1 VTTVILLRHAHSVAN
16 EKGIL
21 AGRASGVSLSTKGKE
36 QAELLTSR
44 LGNARFKDIRISPL
58 ERCLATLEPWLQSQ
72 DTSVRKKILFDPNV
86 SEVDY
91 GDWTGKKL
99 LALSLRKEW
108 RVVQNTPSQMKFPKG
123 EGLLQMQQRAEKAL
137 RQSIKKTGTGVSLIV
152 SHGDVIKSLIATALD
167 LHLDK
172 FQKIVIDPASI
183 SVLDFNKGSFRLL
196 HLNDLTTNFEYL
208 CQKKRSSKTLVGGG
222 SGSK

>member
-1 VTTVILLRHAHSVAN
+1 MTTVILLRHAHSVAN

-108 RVVQNTPSQMKFPKG
+108 RIVQNTPSEMKFPKG

-183 SVLDFNKGSFRLL
+183 SVLDFSKGSFRLL

-208 CQKKRSSKTLVGGG
+208 SQKKRSGKTLLGGG

>member
-183 SVLDFNKGSFRLL
+183 SVLDFSKGSFRLL

-208 CQKKRSSKTLVGGG
+208 SQKKRSSKTLVGGG

>member
-1 VTTVILLRHAHSVAN
+1 MTTVILLRHAHSVAN

-72 DTSVRKKILFDPNV
+72 DMSVRKKILFDPNV

-108 RVVQNTPSQMKFPKG
+108 RVVQNTPSEMKFPKG

-183 SVLDFNKGSFRLL
+183 SVLDFSKGSFRLL

-208 CQKKRSSKTLVGGG
+208 SQKKRSGKTLLGGG

>member
-1 VTTVILLRHAHSVAN
+1 MTTVILLRHAHSVAN

-21 AGRASGVSLSTKGKE
+21 AGRASGVSLSTKGIE
-36 QAELLTSR
+36 QAALLSSR

-58 ERCLATLEPWLQSQ
+58 ERCLATIEPWLQSQ
-72 DTSVRKKILFDPNV
+72 DAALRKKILIDPNI

-108 RVVQNTPSQMKFPKG
+108 RVVQNTPSKMMFPNG
-123 EGLLQMQQRAEKAL
+123 EGLLQVQQRAETAL
-137 RQSIKKTGTGVSLIV
+137 HQSIKKAGSGVSLIV
-152 SHGDVIKSLIATALD
+152 SHGDVIKSLIATALELD
-167 LHLDK
+167 LDK

-183 SVLDFNKGSFRLL
+183 SVLDFNKGNFRLL
-196 HLNDLTTNFEYL
+196 HLNDLKTNFEYL
-208 CQKKRSSKTLVGGG
+208 SQNKRSDKTLVGGG

>member
-1 VTTVILLRHAHSVAN
+1 MTTIILLRHAHSVAN

-21 AGRASGVSLSTKGKE
+21 AGRASGVSLSKKGKE

-44 LGNARFKDIRISPL
+44 LGSAQFRDIRISPL

-86 SEVDY
+86 TEVDY

-108 RVVQNTPSQMKFPKG
+108 RVVQNTPSEMKFPKG

-208 CQKKRSSKTLVGGG
+208 SQKKRSSKTLVGGG

>member
-1 VTTVILLRHAHSVAN
+1 MTTVILLRHAHSVAN

-108 RVVQNTPSQMKFPKG
+108 RVVQNTPSEMKFPKG

-137 RQSIKKTGTGVSLIV
+137 HQSIKKTGTGVSLIV

-183 SVLDFNKGSFRLL
+183 SVLDFSKGSFRLL

-208 CQKKRSSKTLVGGG
+208 SQKKRSGKTLLGGG

>member
-108 RVVQNTPSQMKFPKG
+108 RVVQNTPSEMKFPKG

-208 CQKKRSSKTLVGGG
+208 SQKKRSSKTLVGGG

>member
-1 VTTVILLRHAHSVAN
+1 MTTVILLRHAHSVAN

-72 DTSVRKKILFDPNV
+72 DTSVRKRILFDPNV

-108 RVVQNTPSQMKFPKG
+108 RVVQNTPSEMKFPKG

-183 SVLDFNKGSFRLL
+183 SVLDFSKGSFRLL

-208 CQKKRSSKTLVGGG
+208 SQKKRSGKTLLGGG

>member
-1 VTTVILLRHAHSVAN
+1 MTTVILLRHAHSVAN

-21 AGRASGVSLSTKGKE
+21 AGRASGVSLSTKGIE
-36 QAELLTSR
+36 QAALLSSR

-58 ERCLATLEPWLQSQ
+58 ERCLATIEPWLQSQ
-72 DTSVRKKILFDPNV
+72 DAALRKKILIDSNI

-108 RVVQNTPSQMKFPKG
+108 RVVQNTPSKMMFPNG
-123 EGLLQMQQRAEKAL
+123 EGLLQVQQRAETAL
-137 RQSIKKTGTGVSLIV
+137 HQSIKKAGSGVSLIV
-152 SHGDVIKSLIATALD
+152 SHGDVIKSLIATALELD
-167 LHLDK
+167 LDK

-183 SVLDFNKGSFRLL
+183 SVLDFNKGNFRLL
-196 HLNDLTTNFEYL
+196 HLNDLKTNFEYL
-208 CQKKRSSKTLVGGG
+208 SQNKRSDKTLVGGG

>member
-1 VTTVILLRHAHSVAN
+1 MTTVILLRHAHSVAN

-44 LGNARFKDIRISPL
+44 LGNARFKDIRISPI

-108 RVVQNTPSQMKFPKG
+108 RVVQNTPSEMKFPKG

-208 CQKKRSSKTLVGGG
+208 SQKKRSSKTLVGGG